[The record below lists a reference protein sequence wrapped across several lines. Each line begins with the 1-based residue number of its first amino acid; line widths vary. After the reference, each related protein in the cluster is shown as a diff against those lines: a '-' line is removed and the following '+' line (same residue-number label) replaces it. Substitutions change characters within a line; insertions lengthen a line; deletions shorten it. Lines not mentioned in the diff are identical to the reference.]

1 VGQPPKAES
10 RHSPAQATAEA
21 LRLFQA
27 NDAKGAYNAGRRGL
41 KRHQRHA
48 PLWHIVGLA
57 AARIGKLDEG
67 ARALTRASQ
76 IDVESAAVWT
86 DLSNVLRQSGD
97 IEGAVAAGRNAV
109 ARDSSLA
116 AAHNNLG
123 VALRQAG
130 EFEDAV
136 AALTEAAARAP
147 GIAEIH
153 NNLGNG
159 LKSAMRYEDA
169 IAAYQVAIKLRHT
182 YAEAMA
188 NLGGAYVETNAWEDA
203 AHWCRQAISLEPQLA
218 EAHRNLGAALYW
230 KGDLADAKAS
240 LTTAA
245 KIAPDDR
252 VARKQLALVLIELD
266 DLDGATEV
274 LLDGVRRDRTPPG
287 HETDDPQLFRVT
299 PTKLAHDA
307 QQLAILRS
315 ADLVP
320 AHMDTVL
327 RDLEETITQ
336 LGDGHDDTEI
346 DLKERGVGA
355 TARYC
360 NRVLYVDPAPARPG
374 GALRRDLDFTAI
386 QEQFVSGSTGFALV
400 DDILQPEA
408 LADLQ
413 QFCAHSTIWFQSNFT
428 GEVGTSMVNGFAA
441 PLIFQIARDLQTFF
455 PDIFGRQMF
464 QACWAYRYYADLSG
478 LALHTDAATVSMN
491 LWITP
496 DDANLDPDSGGLV
509 FWNRRGPKDFF
520 TKPMTEKAR
529 ILDAIANEPGAKSEA
544 VPYRCNRGLIF
555 GAGTVHR
562 TDRFSFKS
570 GYENRRSNVTFLFGP
585 PA

>member
-1 VGQPPKAES
+1 MGQSPKAAQ

-21 LRLFQA
+21 LRLLQA
-27 NDAKGAYNAGRRGL
+27 NDAKAAYDAGRHGL

-76 IDVESAAVWT
+76 IDEESAAVWT

-97 IEGAVAAGRNAV
+97 IEGAVAAGRKAV
-109 ARDSSLA
+109 ARDPSLA

-130 EFEDAV
+130 DFEDAV
-136 AALTEAAARAP
+136 EALTEAATLAP
-147 GIAEIH
+147 GVAEIH
-153 NNLGNG
+153 NNLGNS
-159 LKSAMRYEDA
+159 LKSAMRYDDA
-169 IAAYQVAIKLRHT
+169 IAAYKTATDLRPA

-188 NLGGAYVETNAWEDA
+188 NLGGAYLETNAWDDA
-203 AHWCRQAISLEPQLA
+203 TQWCRQAIALDPLLA
-218 EAHRNLGAALYW
+218 DAHRNLGAALYW
-230 KGDLADAKAS
+230 KGDLADAKES
-240 LTTAA
+240 LTTATE
-245 KIAPDDR
+245 IAPDDR
-252 VARKQLALVLIELD
+252 VARKQLALVLVELD
-266 DLDGATEV
+266 NLDGATEI
-274 LLDGVRRDRTPPG
+274 LLDGVKRDRTPPG
-287 HETDDPQLFRVT
+287 RETDDPQLFRVT
-299 PTKLAHDA
+299 PTKLTHDA
-307 QQLAILRS
+307 QQLAVLRS
-315 ADLVP
+315 ANLVP
-320 AHMDTVL
+320 KHMDTVL
-327 RDLEETITQ
+327 RDFEETIAQ
-336 LGDGHDDTEI
+336 LGNGHDDTEI

-360 NRVLYVDPAPARPG
+360 NRVLYVDPAPAHPG
-374 GALRRDLDFTAI
+374 GALRRDLDFASI

-400 DDILQPEA
+400 DDILQPQA
-408 LADLQ
+408 LAALR

-441 PLIFQIARDLQTFF
+441 PLIFQIARDLQTLF
-455 PDIFGRQMF
+455 PEIFGQQMF

-496 DDANLDPDSGGLV
+496 DEANLDPDSGGPV

-520 TKPMTEKAR
+520 TKPMAEKAR
-529 ILDAIANEPGAKSEA
+529 ILDAIANEPGTKSEA

-562 TDRFSFKS
+562 TDQFSFKP
-570 GYENRRSNVTFLFGP
+570 GYDNRRSNVTFLFGP